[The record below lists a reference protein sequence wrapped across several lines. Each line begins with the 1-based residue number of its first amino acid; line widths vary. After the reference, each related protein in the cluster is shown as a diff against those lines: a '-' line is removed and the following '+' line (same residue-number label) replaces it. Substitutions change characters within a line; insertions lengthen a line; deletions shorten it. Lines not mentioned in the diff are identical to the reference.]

1 MEQDGIFYDG
11 VLLRHQCRNHAA
23 RFESVVDLRH
33 HVAVPLHDRA
43 KILSD
48 AVGEKQVV
56 LRSVFRQSACGF
68 LCEYAVRVG
77 HVLPAAQSEAEKYLE
92 KIFRRSAVF
101 VWHLRNFPHR
111 KERLAGCHCSG
122 NPRGISDKQKG
133 KRKIDSENRHF
144 IVGNIGDRVCD
155 HFQSGGRESHRIPVY
170 HR

>member
-56 LRSVFRQSACGF
+56 LRSVFRQSANNYF
-68 LCEYAVRVG
+68 T
-77 HVLPAAQSEAEKYLE
+77 AAQNNKGCYLVTTSSLNASEWIMIKAENEGEIIQL
-92 KIFRRSAVF
+92 KILKSV
-101 VWHLRNFPHR
+101 
-111 KERLAGCHCSG
+111 E
-122 NPRGISDKQKG
+122 
-133 KRKIDSENRHF
+133 
-144 IVGNIGDRVCD
+144 
-155 HFQSGGRESHRIPVY
+155 
-170 HR
+170 